1 MQDEF
6 LHNNAANCCLE
17 RLQWKIIEILY
28 INNVMILNNYEK
40 QVLFIKSVIF
50 CSSIVIPHATVQEN
64 AMLKIMAEC
73 MQYY

>member
-1 MQDEF
+1 MQQI
-6 LHNNAANCCLE
+6 AAWKDYNE
-17 RLQWKIIEILY
+17 KIIEILY

-64 AMLKIMAEC
+64 AMLKIMAEY